1 MSDDDKRWTAYPAE
15 EQIWR
20 NDRVYYVSCDGP
32 ATLLRDIAARLN
44 GPSPAEVAALLRS
57 VESSGRDICSNAI
70 CPSCGADF
78 DIQVGGRAPG
88 EHFADCKLN
97 AMIKQCEGA

>member
-1 MSDDDKRWTAYPAE
+1 MSDDGKRWTAYPAE

-44 GPSPAEVAALLRS
+44 GPSPAEVAALLR
-57 VESSGRDICSNAI
+57 ESEWAFTH
-70 CPSCGADF
+70 AMT
-78 DIQVGGRAPG
+78 G
-88 EHFADCKLN
+88 EMMCWCCCATKAEGHADCKLD